1 MTLCFVLE
9 VEEEEGECVCPWGWF
24 TSALGAAMALV
35 VEGEKRAWRM
45 KDGV

>member
-1 MTLCFVLE
+1 MCFVLE

-24 TSALGAAMALV
+24 TSAWRAAMAL
-35 VEGEKRAWRM
+35 EGEKRAWRM